1 MRLISTMRRR
11 LTVLL
16 FLLSFVAVGPVHAQD
31 APASVVPPARDTTS
45 KMLSP
50 AGAFFRS
57 VVIPGW
63 GQGSVGAY
71 TRGGV
76 FFAIQS
82 ASYYMLLKTLAR
94 LNDAHE
100 VETRRVAF
108 VSDTLRLRMAED
120 TTLARELADPVVFMA
135 RVGTDVSI
143 TRVRALIDSRE
154 QQRQDWITYTIFFT
168 MASGLDALI
177 AAQLADFPA
186 AIVTRPT
193 PSGGVQLQVHVP
205 WPRRP

>member
-1 MRLISTMRRR
+1 MRMFSTMRRR
-11 LTVLL
+11 LTALL
-16 FLLSFVAVGPVHAQD
+16 FLISFVPAIPVHAQD
-31 APASVVPPARDTTS
+31 VPAPMTPPARDTTRT
-45 KMLSP
+45 MLSP
-50 AGAFFRS
+50 GGAFLRS
-57 VVIPGW
+57 VIIPGW

-71 TRGGV
+71 QRGGV

-82 ASYYMLLKTLAR
+82 ASYYMLFKTLAR
-94 LNDAHE
+94 LNDARE
-100 VETRRVAF
+100 VEKRRVAF

-120 TTLARELADPVVFMA
+120 TTLARQLEDPVVFME

-143 TRVRALIDSRE
+143 AGVRALIDSRE

-168 MASGLDALI
+168 LASGLDALI

-186 AIVTRPT
+186 AIMARPAPT
-193 PSGGVQLQVHVP
+193 GGVQLQVHMP

>member
-1 MRLISTMRRR
+1 MRRC
-11 LTVLL
+11 LTGLL
-16 FLLSFVAVGPVHAQD
+16 FLMTFVAAGPARAQD
-31 APASVVPPARDTTS
+31 APATVTAPARDTTR

-50 AGAFFRS
+50 GAAFFRS

-71 TRGGV
+71 KRGGV
-76 FFAIQS
+76 FFALQS
-82 ASYYMLLKTLAR
+82 ASYYMLFRTLAR
-94 LNDAHE
+94 LDDAQE
-100 VETRRVAF
+100 RETRRVAF
-108 VSDTLRLRMAED
+108 VSDTLRLRMATD
-120 TTLARELADPVVFMA
+120 TVLARQLADPVAFME
-135 RVGTDVSI
+135 RVGTDASVAG
-143 TRVRALIDSRE
+143 VRALIESRE

-186 AIVTRPT
+186 AIITRPAPT
-193 PSGGVQLQVHVP
+193 GGVQLKVHVP